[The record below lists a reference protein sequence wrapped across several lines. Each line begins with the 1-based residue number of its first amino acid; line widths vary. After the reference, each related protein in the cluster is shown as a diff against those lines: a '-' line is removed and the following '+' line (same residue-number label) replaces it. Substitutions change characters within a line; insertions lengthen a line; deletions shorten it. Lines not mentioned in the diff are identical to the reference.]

1 MSDRDEW
8 DYGPFQVGDMVEGF
22 GMIYDTISNGLKG
35 NVVGGLDVREGT
47 HPITGDE
54 IVPCYVIEWQ
64 DGRTRYVRMGKL
76 RRRKPPMTGLQ
87 DVLAMFDKQPDRV
100 KELA

>member
-1 MSDRDEW
+1 MSKYEEW
-8 DYGPFQVGDMVEGF
+8 DYGPFKVGDVVEVFNCQNNNGVQVEIIGALGF
-22 GMIYDTISNGLKG
+22 YFGKHDGDIYSYKVFFERQN
-35 NVVGGLDVREGT
+35 
-47 HPITGDE
+47 
-54 IVPCYVIEWQ
+54 IECLA
-64 DGRTRYVRMGKL
+64 RPHEV